1 MSANIFSSLNSDD
14 NSSCSSNEGS
24 VTKNKGKKKN
34 IISKK
39 VSNKEVK
46 ISKSFDFAEQAQESL
61 NSILQENVEK
71 EKYKNIDNSEDN
83 IKNSENNPFEVSYSK
98 KTYKKIVNTNNNKS
112 VSDKYVFLN
121 ISEKKTIENLKFD
134 NHYQTYAHF
143 NGDKNWRYA
152 NYLPI
157 SKLESWKDIAGFLNS
172 LDKRDTRY
180 TMNDFDIFV
189 MKNNISPMWE
199 DEQNKD
205 GSIISIK
212 LASNED
218 AFKLFKFLLIN
229 ICNSSLLKY
238 TEKTHNKTNGITF
251 STKFVESANL
261 KSYIV
266 KVWFKYNF
274 CGNNYNY
281 NFQSIFNNHINDEL
295 EGYSVKFRP
304 IKPEF

>member
-14 NSSCSSNEGS
+14 NSSCSSNEDS
-24 VTKNKGKKKN
+24 VTKSKGKKKN

-39 VSNKEVK
+39 KNKELE
-46 ISKSFDFAEQAQESL
+46 ISKSFDFSEKAQESL
-61 NSILQENVEK
+61 NVILQENVKK
-71 EKYKNIDNSEDN
+71 EINNESECN
-83 IKNSENNPFEVSYSK
+83 IKKHVNNPFEFNHSRKNYK
-98 KTYKKIVNTNNNKS
+98 QATKTNKNKS
-112 VSDKYVFLN
+112 MTDKYVFLN
-121 ISEKKTIENLKFD
+121 VSENKTIETLKFD

-157 SKLESWKDIAGFLNS
+157 SRLESWKDIAGFFNS
-172 LDKRDTRY
+172 LDKRNTKY

-205 GSIISIK
+205 GSIMSIK
-212 LASNED
+212 LASNEE

-229 ICNSSLLKY
+229 ISNSSLLKY

-261 KSYIV
+261 QSYIV
-266 KVWFKYNF
+266 KVWFKDNF

-281 NFQSIFNNHINDEL
+281 NFQSIFNNHINDKL

>member
-1 MSANIFSSLNSDD
+1 MSANIFSSLNFDD

-24 VTKNKGKKKN
+24 VTKSKGKKKN

-39 VSNKEVK
+39 SNKEIE
-46 ISKSFDFAEQAQESL
+46 ISKSFDFSEQAQESL
-61 NSILQENVEK
+61 NNILKENVKRDRE
-71 EKYKNIDNSEDN
+71 KNIDESEED
-83 IKNSENNPFEVSYSK
+83 IKQSESNPFGFSHSK
-98 KTYKKIVNTNNNKS
+98 KNYKKMIKTNKNKS
-112 VSDKYVFLN
+112 ISDKYVFLN
-121 ISEKKTIENLKFD
+121 VSENKTIETLKFD

-172 LDKRDTRY
+172 LNKRNTKY
-180 TMNDFDIFV
+180 TMNDFDIFI

-205 GSIISIK
+205 GSIMSIK

-218 AFKLFKFLLIN
+218 AFELFKFLLIN

-261 KSYIV
+261 QSYIV
-266 KVWFKYNF
+266 KVWFKDNF

-281 NFQSIFNNHINDEL
+281 NFQSIFNNHINDKL